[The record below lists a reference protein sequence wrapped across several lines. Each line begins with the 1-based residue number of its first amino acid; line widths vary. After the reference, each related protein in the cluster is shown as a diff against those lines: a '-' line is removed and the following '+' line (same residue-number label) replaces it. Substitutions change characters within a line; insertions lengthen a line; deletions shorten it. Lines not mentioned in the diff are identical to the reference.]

1 MIEYMCVLEIGGRK
15 SISGHSSEA
24 VHLASETGVLIILE
38 LPEPGEPQGYDL
50 CNCSAEII
58 RPCCQAG

>member
-1 MIEYMCVLEIGGRK
+1 MIEYMCVLEIGGQK

-38 LPEPGEPQGYDL
+38 LSELGEPQGYDL
-50 CNCSAEII
+50 CNCGAEII